1 MIDAI
6 KLILIEPF
14 PKLSLN
20 DDNGHVK
27 DDNLKGMGDGERW
40 RDALCDFDTV
50 LKSVSWDIKSVLP
63 PGSPPGAPGQL
74 VVWLVSVVGMVVGTV
89 KEKYKTNYF
98 LQKLWTMRNTGY
110 RYKAHK

>member
-27 DDNLKGMGDGERW
+27 DDNLKGMGDGER
-40 RDALCDFDTV
+40 
-50 LKSVSWDIKSVLP
+50 
-63 PGSPPGAPGQL
+63 
-74 VVWLVSVVGMVVGTV
+74 
-89 KEKYKTNYF
+89 
-98 LQKLWTMRNTGY
+98 
-110 RYKAHK
+110 